1 MYDSDETPLSVDA
14 LNYLTILA
22 QATTEV
28 LAGNGL
34 PLQPIGEDDVRPPLH
49 EDDLV
54 AVITFSGQ
62 AAGGTLVLASSPG
75 ILRRSMPYDA
85 DAPVPMDVLLDWC
98 GELANQVL
106 GRVKDRLVRH
116 GATIYVGTPRAFICA
131 DAPFGLLD
139 PVRTVGQVLVG
150 VDAHAFAW
158 FEVHADAHF
167 RLKGDP
173 QVDLPTPRN
182 NQLF

>member
-1 MYDSDETPLSVDA
+1 MYDPDETPLSVDA
-14 LNYLTILA
+14 WNYLAILA

-34 PLQPIGEDDVRPPLH
+34 PLTPMGEDDVRPPLH

-54 AVITFSGQ
+54 AMVTFSGHS
-62 AAGGTLVLASSPG
+62 AGGTLVLASSPG

-85 DAPVPMDVLLDWC
+85 DDTVPMDVLRDWC

-116 GATIYVGTPRAFICA
+116 GATIYVGTPRTFICA

-150 VDAHAFAW
+150 VNAHVFAW
-158 FEVHADAHF
+158 FEVHGDAYF
-167 RLKGDP
+167 RLEGDP
-173 QVDLPTPRN
+173 QIDVPSPKHH
-182 NQLF
+182 QIF

>member
-1 MYDSDETPLSVDA
+1 MHDPDEAPLPVDA
-14 LNYLTILA
+14 LNYLAILA
-22 QATTEV
+22 QGTSEV
-28 LAGNGL
+28 LASNNL
-34 PLQPIGEDDVRPPLH
+34 PVRPIVEEDARPPLR
-49 EDDLV
+49 EDDIV
-54 AVITFSGQ
+54 AIVTFSGQ
-62 AAGGTLVLASSPG
+62 AAGGTLVLASSPSV
-75 ILRRSMPYDA
+75 LRRSLPYEPDA
-85 DAPVPMDVLLDWC
+85 SVPVEVLLDWC

-150 VDAHAFAW
+150 ADAHVFAW

-167 RLKGDP
+167 RLEGDP
-173 QVDLPTPRN
+173 QVDVPSPRN
-182 NQLF
+182 HQIF